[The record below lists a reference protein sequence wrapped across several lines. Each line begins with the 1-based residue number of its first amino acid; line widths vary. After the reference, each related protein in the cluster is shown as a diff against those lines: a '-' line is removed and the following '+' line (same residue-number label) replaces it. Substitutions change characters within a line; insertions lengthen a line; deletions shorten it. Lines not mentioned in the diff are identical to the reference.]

1 MGLHGDWVIHV
12 VVWMVLLNMFTIASS
27 WSLMLRKSVLTWTI
41 IWYPYHAPVEMESM
55 LVISMKYPSAED
67 CCTSFTMTK
76 LGLWVWALKVNG
88 DHSRR
93 WDLRHQFRSA
103 ILGSWLPH
111 YAHTSLGD
119 GEILS
124 FLVKHRILCCLC
136 FKDMKGVQK
145 ENLQDMGG
153 GQVCVFDEHVRHI
166 FSSLWC
172 INDPNVTEAC
182 IWISPWLT

>member
-1 MGLHGDWVIHV
+1 MISLPCTCGDGKYACDFHEISECGGLFH
-12 VVWMVLLNMFTIASS
+12 FF
-27 WSLMLRKSVLTWTI
+27 
-41 IWYPYHAPVEMESM
+41 YHDKAGFMR
-55 LVISMKYPSAED
+55 
-67 CCTSFTMTK
+67 
-76 LGLWVWALKVNG
+76 VWALKVNG

-103 ILGSWLPH
+103 ILGSWLLH
-111 YAHTSLGD
+111 YSHTSLGD

-145 ENLQDMGG
+145 ENLEDMGG
-153 GQVCVFDEHVRHI
+153 GQICVFDEHVRHI

-172 INDPNVTEAC
+172 INEP
-182 IWISPWLT
+182 